1 MNATSIATKGII
13 CCPCPGLIPEVGG
26 TAVLRVEEEE
36 IKRPLVMVKRVE
48 LEKTREVEDLTMIEV
63 TKVKFDNNNNNNNED

>member
-1 MNATSIATKGII
+1 MNATSVATKGII
-13 CCPCPGLIPEVGG
+13 CCPCPGLIPEGGG
-26 TAVLRVEEEE
+26 TAVLRIEEEE

-63 TKVKFDNNNNNNNED
+63 TKVKFDNNNNNNDED

>member
-1 MNATSIATKGII
+1 MNATSVATKGII

-36 IKRPLVMVKRVE
+36 IKRPLVMVKRVDIE
-48 LEKTREVEDLTMIEV
+48 ETKEAEDLTIIEV
-63 TKVKFDNNNNNNNED
+63 TKVKFDNNNNNDED

>member
-1 MNATSIATKGII
+1 MNATSVATKGII
-13 CCPCPGLIPEVGG
+13 CCPCPGIIPDAGG
-26 TAVLRVEEEE
+26 TAVLRIEEEE

-63 TKVKFDNNNNNNNED
+63 TKVKFDNNNNNNDED